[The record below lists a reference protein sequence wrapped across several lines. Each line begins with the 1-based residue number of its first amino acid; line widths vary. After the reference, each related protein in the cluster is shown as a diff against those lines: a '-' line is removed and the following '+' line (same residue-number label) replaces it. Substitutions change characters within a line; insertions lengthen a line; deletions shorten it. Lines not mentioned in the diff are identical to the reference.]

1 MPIETGDAEGSDEK
15 TAPVLDDVISAP
27 VLLVACDYDGTIS
40 PHVDDPVRALPVR
53 ESIVALRSLASIPDT
68 HVAVISGRS
77 LRDLAAL
84 SRLPPEV
91 HLVGSHGSEFEPGF
105 ANALPEQIRR
115 SRAEVLR
122 QLEEIGAR
130 AQGTIVERK
139 PASVAFHYRL
149 VEPALAAALV
159 AEVLSG
165 PARLPGVTAK
175 RGKMVIELSLVETD
189 KGAALTRLRQLVGA
203 DAVIFIGD
211 DLTDEDAFSTLTG
224 PDLGIKV
231 GPGPTCATSR
241 LADTDAVARFLAD
254 LFDRR
259 HAWLEG
265 DSAPPIE

>member
-1 MPIETGDAEGSDEK
+1 MS
-15 TAPVLDDVISAP
+15 
-27 VLLVACDYDGTIS
+27 
-40 PHVDDPVRALPVR
+40 
-53 ESIVALRSLASIPDT
+53 RS
-68 HVAVISGRS
+68 ISGRS

-115 SRAEVLR
+115 NRAEVVR

-130 AQGTIVERK
+130 APGTIVERK

-159 AEVLSG
+159 AEVLAG

-189 KGAALTRLRQLVGA
+189 KGAALTRIRQLVGA
-203 DAVIFIGD
+203 DGVIFIGD
-211 DLTDEDAFSTLTG
+211 DLTDEDAFATLTR
-224 PDLGIKV
+224 P
-231 GPGPTCATSR
+231 
-241 LADTDAVARFLAD
+241 
-254 LFDRR
+254 
-259 HAWLEG
+259 
-265 DSAPPIE
+265 